1 MSKRFF
7 CGAAG
12 VLLLANLAVAQNGKI
27 IRGQITDSQTG
38 KPLPGANI
46 FVVPNGSGAI
56 SDAKGR
62 FGFKASGD
70 AADSLRI
77 SFMGYR
83 PCTLALAEIQDELNI
98 TLEATTLL
106 FAETVVTAT
115 RQSSARAGVPSATEL
130 VEINSPQNLALQNI
144 GEALAHSQSVF
155 VKEYGS
161 VNGLKTINVRGAG
174 EGQVLVLSD
183 GVRLNNPQSGSVD
196 ASLFSL
202 VGIDKIEILRGN
214 ASAQY
219 GSEAIGGVI
228 HLRSLQPAAGFSS
241 AIQTGG
247 GSFGAFNSRVQ
258 LGYGSVKWRGAVT
271 LDRLVSD
278 GDFPID
284 EAGQLKRQ
292 NNGSQRRE
300 IFARLSGDL
309 RDDLSVQLLHRRN
322 RLEQGVPG
330 SLYFLSDDAQ
340 QKDSNH
346 FTSAALEWNL
356 SPLSQ
361 LAAQYS
367 AERREQRYDDPDPF
381 FTIASRHHVASD
393 FGSLQN
399 RAKLHQTFDLLVG
412 GEVGHYRLTSTDL
425 GKPER
430 TQRSAFLQAEWQPF
444 LGTRPG
450 RWQIKVMPSLRYDDY
465 SDAGHR
471 TSPKLA
477 LGFNRQS
484 ATRLHVHGSFGKSF
498 RVPSMND
505 LFWPAGPFVAGNP
518 SLLPE
523 RGREVEGGVLYEFSA
538 AGNWQLELAGFDSK
552 IEDLIV
558 WISDANFR
566 YSPVNLEDAKISGV
580 EMSAAWR
587 SNGDRFGWRAN
598 YTRLAAKNDGNDPK
612 TSGKDLVYRP
622 AGKFDLQAD
631 FNFHYATLSSSFQ
644 YVGKRFIAADN
655 SKSLPAYRVT
665 NFSLS
670 RQIHLGDFNTLLH
683 VELRNVFDQHFS
695 IIDGYPLPGREWR
708 ATLRL
713 GI

>member
-7 CGAAG
+7 LSA
-12 VLLLANLAVAQNGKI
+12 VILLLANWAVAQNGKL

-38 KPLPGANI
+38 RPLPGANI
-46 FVVPNGSGAI
+46 FVVPNGSGTI
-56 SDAKGR
+56 SDAHGR
-62 FGFKASGD
+62 FRFNASGET
-70 AADSLRI
+70 ADSLRI

-83 PCTLALAEIQDELNI
+83 PRTLALAEIQHELNI

-106 FAETVVTAT
+106 FAEIVVTAT
-115 RQSSARAGVPSATEL
+115 RQASVRAGAPSAIEL
-130 VEINSPQNLALQNI
+130 VEINSPQNLARQNL
-144 GEALAHSQSVF
+144 GEALSQSQSVF
-155 VKEYGS
+155 VKEYGG
-161 VNGLKTINVRGAG
+161 VNGLKTINLRGAG
-174 EGQVLVLSD
+174 EGQVLVLTD
-183 GVRLNNPQSGSVD
+183 GVRLNNPQSGGVD

-228 HLRSLQPAAGFSS
+228 HLRSLQPPGGFSTS
-241 AIQTGG
+241 LQTSG
-247 GSFGAFNSRVQ
+247 GSFGAFNSRAQ
-258 LGYGSVKWRGAVT
+258 LSYGSAKWRGAVA

-278 GDFPID
+278 GDFPLD
-284 EAGQLKRQ
+284 AAGKIKRQ

-300 IFARLSGDL
+300 IFARLSGNP
-309 RDDLSVQLLHRRN
+309 RDDLSVQVLHRRN

-330 SLYFLSDDAQ
+330 SLSFLSDDAQ

-346 FTSAALEWNL
+346 LTSAALEWHS
-356 SPLSQ
+356 SPLLQ
-361 LAAQYS
+361 LAAQFS
-367 AERREQRYDDPDPF
+367 TERRDQRYDDPDLF
-381 FTIASRHHVASD
+381 FPIASRHQVASD

-399 RAKLHQTFDLLVG
+399 RAKLHRTFDLLIG
-412 GEVGHYRLTSTDL
+412 GEAGHYRLTSTDL

-430 TQRSAFLQAEWQPF
+430 TQRSVFAQAEWQPF

-450 RWQIKVMPSLRYDDY
+450 RWQIKLMPSLRYDDY

-471 TSPKLA
+471 ESPKLA
-477 LGFNRQS
+477 LGLNHES

-523 RGREVEGGVLYEFSA
+523 RGREIEGGVLYEFSA
-538 AGNWQLELAGFDSK
+538 AGNWQLELAGFNSK

-566 YSPVNLEDAKISGV
+566 YSPVNLENAKISGV
-580 EMSAAWR
+580 ELSAAWR

-598 YTRLAAKNDGNDPK
+598 YTRLSTKNEA
-612 TSGKDLVYRP
+612 SGKNLVYRP
-622 AGKFDLQAD
+622 QEKLDVLANL
-631 FNFHYATLSSSFQ
+631 NLRYLILSGSFQ
-644 YVGKRFIAADN
+644 FTGKRFINADN
-655 SKSLPAYRVT
+655 SKSLPAYRLV

-670 RQIHLGDFNTLLH
+670 RQLHFGEFNTLLH
-683 VELRNVFDQHFS
+683 FELRNMFDKHFS

-708 ATLRL
+708 AMLRV

>member
-7 CGAAG
+7 WSTA
-12 VLLLANLAVAQNGKI
+12 VLLLANLAMSQNGKF
-27 IRGQITDSQTG
+27 IRGQITDSRTG

-46 FVVPNGSGAI
+46 FVVPKGSGAI
-56 SDAKGR
+56 SDAHGR
-62 FGFKASGD
+62 FRFQAHGET
-70 AADSLRI
+70 ADSLRI

-83 PCTLALAEIQDELNI
+83 PRTLALAEIQDELNI

-115 RQSSARAGVPSATEL
+115 RQASVRADAPSATEL
-130 VEINSPQNLALQNI
+130 VEVNSPQIVARQNL
-144 GEALAHSQSVF
+144 GEALSNAQSVF
-155 VKEYGS
+155 VKEYGG
-161 VNGLKTINVRGAG
+161 VNGLKTINLRGAG
-174 EGQVLVLSD
+174 EGQVLVLTD
-183 GVRLNNPQSGSVD
+183 GARLNNPQSGSID

-228 HLRSLQPAAGFSS
+228 HLRSVQPPAGFSS
-241 AIQTGG
+241 SLQTSA
-247 GSFGAFNSRVQ
+247 GSFGAFNSRAQ
-258 LGYGSVKWRGAVT
+258 LSYGSAKWRGAVA

-284 EAGQLKRQ
+284 DTGKIKRQ

-300 IFARLSGDL
+300 IFARLSGNPH
-309 RDDLSVQLLHRRN
+309 DDLSVQVLHRRT

-330 SLYFLSDDAQ
+330 SLHFLSDDAQ

-346 FTSAALEWNL
+346 LTSIAFNWNS
-356 SPLSQ
+356 SPLLQ
-361 LAAQYS
+361 LAAQFS
-367 AERREQRYDDPDPF
+367 ADRRDQRYDDPDPLF
-381 FTIASRHHVASD
+381 PVASRHQVASD

-399 RAKLHQTFDLLVG
+399 RVKLHQTFDLVVG
-412 GEVGHYRLTSTDL
+412 GEAGHYRLTSTDL

-430 TQRSAFLQAEWQPF
+430 TQRSAFVQAEWQPF
-444 LGTRPG
+444 LGRRPG

-477 LGFNRQS
+477 LGLNRES
-484 ATRLHVHGSFGKSF
+484 ATRLHVHGSIGKSF

-518 SLLPE
+518 GLLPE
-523 RGREVEGGVLYEFSA
+523 RGREIEGGVLYEFST
-538 AGNWQLELAGFDSK
+538 AGNWQLELAGFNSK

-566 YSPVNLEDAKISGV
+566 YSPVNLENAKISGV
-580 EMSAAWR
+580 ELSAAWR
-587 SNGDRFGWRAN
+587 SHGDRLGWRAN
-598 YTRLAAKNDGNDPK
+598 YTRLSPKNEASSKN
-612 TSGKDLVYRP
+612 LLYRP
-622 AGKFDLQAD
+622 ANKFDLNA
-631 FNFHYATLSSSFQ
+631 NLNLRYLNLGGSFQ
-644 YVGKRFIAADN
+644 LVGKRFINADN

-670 RQIHLGDFNTLLH
+670 RQVHFGDFDTLLH
-683 VELRNVFDQHFS
+683 VEMRNVFDKHFS